1 MNAKLERDFV
11 AADRAAGEGL
21 PGSGHPRRALRAGLL
36 AAFLL
41 LSAGTAGAAAA
52 DLPDSLKTPGA
63 ARDITVEELCST
75 STRPYRETMEPGEKK
90 EAYHRYGLEGNCDG
104 YCSGPEGCE
113 IDHLIPLELGGAND
127 IRNLW
132 PEPFDG
138 TVWNAH
144 VKDRLE
150 TFLHRQVCENGL
162 SLRQAQNEIASNWIE
177 AYRRYLGEPQPPRRP
192 RGKLRCE

>member
-1 MNAKLERDFV
+1 MKPENPPMA
-11 AADRAAGEGL
+11 RARCLL
-21 PGSGHPRRALRAGLL
+21 PALLLL
-36 AAFLL
+36 AA
-41 LSAGTAGAAAA
+41 ATVGAAAA

-63 ARDITVEELCST
+63 ARDITVQELCST
-75 STRPYRETMEPGEKK
+75 STRPYRETMERDAKK
-90 EAYHRYGLEGNCDG
+90 EAYRRYELEGNCDG

-113 IDHLIPLELGGAND
+113 VDHLIPLELGGAND

-150 TFLHRQVCENGL
+150 TFLHRQVCENDMP
-162 SLRQAQNEIASNWIE
+162 LRQAQNEIASNWID
-177 AYRRYLGEPQPPRRP
+177 AYRRYLGEPEPPKHP